1 MPLGANQRKRAK
13 DFYHPLLFLDSVQ
26 DCCQHAVARKV
37 ADAPQN
43 PNQGS
48 EADFRTLVNKL
59 AHICDYR
66 PGGDTVTAL
75 VVLVVDG
82 RIVYAFAS
90 NSRKRPNLIKTK
102 DDLTSVLNIL
112 KANLEAEKKESD
124 QVLFDRLLRQ
134 ILRLNTVRVQRYLT
148 HLTKD
153 LAACVKA
160 CEGDVSEES
169 EFHPSVPLFFAVLM
183 SCDRQNQWQRA
194 PEAA

>member
-1 MPLGANQRKRAK
+1 M
-13 DFYHPLLFLDSVQ
+13 
-26 DCCQHAVARKV
+26 
-37 ADAPQN
+37 
-43 PNQGS
+43 
-48 EADFRTLVNKL
+48 
-59 AHICDYR
+59 
-66 PGGDTVTAL
+66 TAL
-75 VVLVVDG
+75 VVLVVEG

-112 KANLEAEKKESD
+112 KANLEAETKESD

-153 LAACVKA
+153 LVACVKA
-160 CEGDVSEES
+160 CEGDVSQES
-169 EFHPSVPLFFAVLM
+169 EFHPSVLFFFAVLM
-183 SCDRQNQWQRA
+183 SCDRQKQWQRA